1 MNVRV
6 CVSVCKGACVRVCVN
21 VRVAAAEGLKGPKSA
36 YRVNCPQIAEQPRM
50 TPGARI
56 PASL

>member
-21 VRVAAAEGLKGPKSA
+21 VRVCVSVCKGNRGNSVRLSFLGFPNHC
-36 YRVNCPQIAEQPRM
+36 R
-50 TPGARI
+50 
-56 PASL
+56 L